1 MTKNRLSY
9 YSLYLKKYLQEVGHP
24 QKDDDE
30 FITMR
35 ADAAAEEGEK
45 SARQGLPPALAEEH
59 AMAVLL
65 EGLRDISPS
74 EEDSEADADYQRM
87 VEEDEQLRRESGHYV
102 SDEIPD
108 NNETLED

>member
-45 SARQGLPPALAEEH
+45 SARQGLPPALAEEQ

-65 EGLRDISPS
+65 EGLTDIEPS
-74 EEDSEADADYQRM
+74 DEDGKTDADYQRM
-87 VEEDEQLRRESGHYV
+87 IEDDEQLRGESGYYV

>member
-1 MTKNRLSY
+1 MGKRRISY
-9 YSLYLKKYLQEVGHP
+9 YSLYLKQYLQDIGHP
-24 QKDDDE
+24 HKDDEE

-45 SARQGLPPALAEEH
+45 STRQGMPPALAEEQ

-65 EGLRDISPS
+65 EGLKDVDSS
-74 EEDSEADADYQRM
+74 EEEDKSDADYQRM
-87 VEEDEQLRRESGHYV
+87 IEEDEQLRRESGYYV

-108 NNETLED
+108 TNEILKD

>member
-24 QKDDDE
+24 QKDDEE

-45 SARQGLPPALAEEH
+45 SARHGLPPALAEEQ
-59 AMAVLL
+59 AMTVLL
-65 EGLRDISPS
+65 EGL
-74 EEDSEADADYQRM
+74 ENA
-87 VEEDEQLRRESGHYV
+87 
-102 SDEIPD
+102 
-108 NNETLED
+108 

>member
-1 MTKNRLSY
+1 MKCFHRHNRQSFMNHITLNRDDKVEMTKNRLSY

-45 SARQGLPPALAEEH
+45 SARQGLPPALAEEQ
-59 AMAVLL
+59 AMTVLL
-65 EGLRDISPS
+65 EGL
-74 EEDSEADADYQRM
+74 ENA
-87 VEEDEQLRRESGHYV
+87 
-102 SDEIPD
+102 
-108 NNETLED
+108 